1 MNVDVYLTKLRVALV
16 EWRTGTMCTHMDLC
30 MGRGVGG
37 HVCTRKTC
45 KASSEALALTFQ
57 I

>member
-45 KASSEALALTFQ
+45 KASSEVLALTFQ